1 MTSPLSLKISLA
13 GVRGVA
19 GTSLTPQLVTSF
31 AAAFGTYCGAGPI
44 VVGTDTRPSREMLTH
59 AAVAGLLS
67 VGCTPVILGIVPLP
81 TLQSHVRKISAAG
94 GICITASHNPMEWN
108 ALKFLGSDGTALRA
122 NQFAELTDLYHQGL
136 YPRVS
141 SFRIQECRFDD
152 SAVTAHRETILTAI
166 NEVAIRSRHFKVAI
180 DCCNGAA
187 CKATPEF
194 LKALGC
200 QVIEV
205 NTDPCAP
212 FPRNPEPVPESLGAL
227 CQAVRESGADLGFA
241 QDADADRL
249 AVVDERGEPIGE
261 DCTLALVLDHLLP
274 RRPGPV
280 VVSMSTSRMADDVAA
295 RHSSAIHRARV
306 GEVHVLDRMLAVGS
320 RIGGEGNGG
329 VIAPSINPCRD
340 SFVAMAFL
348 LEALA
353 ETKSTVSELRG
364 QLPSY
369 AMVKHR
375 IACRSRDAT
384 PFLRLVRHLFRNNEI
399 DLTDGV
405 RVLWPDRWVHV
416 RASNTEPVIR
426 IIAEAPTEPE
436 ASQLAQRVTEYLRPP
451 GV

>member
-1 MTSPLSLKISLA
+1 MTNPLSLKIGLA
-13 GVRGVA
+13 GVRGIV

-44 VVGTDTRPSREMLTH
+44 VIGTDTRPSREMLTH

-81 TLQSHVRKISAAG
+81 TLQCHVRKVGAAG
-94 GICITASHNPMEWN
+94 GVCITASHNPMEWN
-108 ALKFLGSDGTALRA
+108 ALKFLGADGTTLRS

-141 SFRIQECRFDD
+141 SFRIQECRLDD
-152 SAVTAHRETILTAI
+152 SAVAAHRETILSAI
-166 NEVAIRSRHFKVAI
+166 NEVAIRSRHFKVAV

-187 CKATPEF
+187 YRATPEF

-200 QVIEV
+200 QVIELH
-205 NTDPCAP
+205 TDPNAP

-249 AVVDERGEPIGE
+249 AVVNERGEPLGE
-261 DCTLALVLDHLLP
+261 DCTIALVLDHLLP

-295 RHSSAIHRARV
+295 RHSSVIHRTRV
-306 GEVHVLDRMLAVGS
+306 GEVHVLERMLAIGS

-329 VIAPSINPCRD
+329 VIAPAINPCRD
-340 SFVAMAFL
+340 SFVAMAYL

-353 ETKSTVSELRG
+353 ETKSVISDLRS

-369 AMVKHR
+369 AIVKHR
-375 IACRSRDAT
+375 IAGRSRDAAS
-384 PFLRLVRHLFRNNEI
+384 FLRLVRHLFRDDEM

-416 RASNTEPVIR
+416 RASNTEPLIR
-426 IIAEAPTEPE
+426 IIAEAPTETE
-436 ASQLAQRVTEYLRPP
+436 ASQLVQRVTEYLRPP

>member
-1 MTSPLSLKISLA
+1 MTNPLSLKIGLA
-13 GVRGVA
+13 GVRGIV

-44 VVGTDTRPSREMLTH
+44 VIGTDTRPSREMLTH

-81 TLQSHVRKISAAG
+81 TLQCHVRKVGAAG
-94 GICITASHNPMEWN
+94 GVCITASHNPMEWN
-108 ALKFLGSDGTALRA
+108 ALKFLGADGTTLRS

-141 SFRIQECRFDD
+141 SFRIQECRLDD
-152 SAVTAHRETILTAI
+152 SAVAAHRETILGAI
-166 NEVAIRSRHFKVAI
+166 NEVAIRSRHFKVAV

-187 CKATPEF
+187 YRAAPEF

-200 QVIEV
+200 QVIELH
-205 NTDPCAP
+205 TDPNAP

-249 AVVDERGEPIGE
+249 AVVNERGEPLGE
-261 DCTLALVLDHLLP
+261 DCTIALVLDHLLP

-295 RHSSAIHRARV
+295 RHSSVIHRTRV
-306 GEVHVLDRMLAVGS
+306 GEVHVLERMLAIGS

-329 VIAPSINPCRD
+329 VIAPAVNPCRD
-340 SFVAMAFL
+340 SFVAMAYL

-353 ETKSTVSELRG
+353 ETKSVISDLRS

-375 IACRSRDAT
+375 IAGRSRDAAS
-384 PFLRLVRHLFRNNEI
+384 FLRLVRHLFRDDEM

-416 RASNTEPVIR
+416 RASNTEPLIR
-426 IIAEAPTEPE
+426 IIAEAPTETE
-436 ASQLAQRVTEYLRPP
+436 ANQLVQRVAEYLRPP

>member
-1 MTSPLSLKISLA
+1 MTNPLSLKISLA
-13 GVRGVA
+13 GIRGIA

-81 TLQSHVRKISAAG
+81 TLQSHVRRISAAG

-187 CKATPEF
+187 CKAAPEF

-205 NTDPCAP
+205 NTDPSAP
-212 FPRNPEPVPESLGAL
+212 FPRNPEPVPESLTAL
-227 CQAVRESGADLGFA
+227 RRAVRESGADLGFA

-249 AVVDERGEPIGE
+249 AVVNERGEPIGE

-295 RHSSAIHRARV
+295 RHGSAIHRARV
-306 GEVHVLDRMLAVGS
+306 GEVHVLDRMLALGS

-340 SFVAMAFL
+340 SFVAMAYL

-353 ETKSTVSELRG
+353 ETRSSVSELRS

-375 IACRSRDAT
+375 IPCRSRDAT
-384 PFLRLVRHLFRNNEI
+384 PFLRLVRHLFRENET

-416 RASNTEPVIR
+416 RASNTEPVVR
-426 IIAEAPTEPE
+426 IIAEAPTEAE
-436 ASQLAQRVTEYLRPP
+436 ASQLVQRVTEYLRPP

>member
-1 MTSPLSLKISLA
+1 MTNPLSLKIGLA
-13 GVRGVA
+13 GVRGIV

-44 VVGTDTRPSREMLTH
+44 VIGTDTRPSREMLTH

-81 TLQSHVRKISAAG
+81 TLQCHVRKVGAAG
-94 GICITASHNPMEWN
+94 GVCITASHNPMEWN
-108 ALKFLGSDGTALRA
+108 ALKFLGADGTTLRS

-141 SFRIQECRFDD
+141 SFRIQECRLDD
-152 SAVTAHRETILTAI
+152 SAVAAHRETILSAI
-166 NEVAIRSRHFKVAI
+166 NEVAIRSRHFKVAV

-187 CKATPEF
+187 YRAAPEF

-200 QVIEV
+200 QVIELH
-205 NTDPCAP
+205 TDPNAP

-249 AVVDERGEPIGE
+249 AVVNERGEPLGE
-261 DCTLALVLDHLLP
+261 DCTIALVLDHLLP

-295 RHSSAIHRARV
+295 RHSSVIHRTRV
-306 GEVHVLDRMLAVGS
+306 GEVHVLERMLAIGS

-329 VIAPSINPCRD
+329 VIAPAVNPCRD
-340 SFVAMAFL
+340 SFVAMAYL

-353 ETKSTVSELRG
+353 ETKSVISDLRS

-375 IACRSRDAT
+375 IAGRSRDAAS
-384 PFLRLVRHLFRNNEI
+384 FLRLVRHLFRDDEM

-416 RASNTEPVIR
+416 RASNTEPLIR
-426 IIAEAPTEPE
+426 IIAEAPTETE
-436 ASQLAQRVTEYLRPP
+436 ANQLVQRVAEYLRPP

>member
-1 MTSPLSLKISLA
+1 MTNPLSLKISLA

-67 VGCTPVILGIVPLP
+67 VGCTPIILGIVPLP

-152 SAVTAHRETILTAI
+152 SAVAAHRETILTAI

-227 CQAVRESGADLGFA
+227 CRAVRESGADLGFA

-249 AVVDERGEPIGE
+249 AVVNERGEPIGE
-261 DCTLALVLDHLLP
+261 DCTLALVLDHVLP

-353 ETKSTVSELRG
+353 ETKSTSA
-364 QLPSY
+364 SY
-369 AMVKHR
+369 A
-375 IACRSRDAT
+375 ASCPLT
-384 PFLRLVRHLFRNNEI
+384 P
-399 DLTDGV
+399 
-405 RVLWPDRWVHV
+405 
-416 RASNTEPVIR
+416 S
-426 IIAEAPTEPE
+426 
-436 ASQLAQRVTEYLRPP
+436 
-451 GV
+451 

>member
-1 MTSPLSLKISLA
+1 MTNPLSLKIGLA
-13 GVRGVA
+13 GVRGIV

-31 AAAFGTYCGAGPI
+31 AAAFGTFCGAGPI

-81 TLQSHVRKISAAG
+81 TLQCHVRKISAAG
-94 GICITASHNPMEWN
+94 GVCITASHNPMEWN
-108 ALKFLGSDGTALRA
+108 ALKFLGADGITLRS

-141 SFRIQECRFDD
+141 SFRIQECRLDD
-152 SAVTAHRETILTAI
+152 SAVAAHRETILSAI
-166 NEVAIRSRHFKVAI
+166 NEVAIRSRHFKVAV

-187 CKATPEF
+187 CRAAPEF

-200 QVIEV
+200 QVIELH
-205 NTDPCAP
+205 TDPNAP

-249 AVVDERGEPIGE
+249 AVVNERGEPLGE
-261 DCTLALVLDHLLP
+261 DCTIALVLDHLLP

-295 RHSSAIHRARV
+295 RHNSAIHRTRV
-306 GEVHVLDRMLAVGS
+306 GEVHVLERMLAIGS

-329 VIAPSINPCRD
+329 VIAPAINPCRD
-340 SFVAMAFL
+340 SFVAMAYL

-353 ETKSTVSELRG
+353 ETKSVISDLRS

-369 AMVKHR
+369 AIVKHR
-375 IACRSRDAT
+375 IAGRSRDAAS
-384 PFLRLVRHLFRNNEI
+384 FLRLVRHLFRDDEM

-416 RASNTEPVIR
+416 RASNTEPLIR
-426 IIAEAPTEPE
+426 IIAEAPTETE
-436 ASQLAQRVTEYLRPP
+436 ASQLVQRVTEYLRPP

>member
-1 MTSPLSLKISLA
+1 
-13 GVRGVA
+13 
-19 GTSLTPQLVTSF
+19 
-31 AAAFGTYCGAGPI
+31 
-44 VVGTDTRPSREMLTH
+44 
-59 AAVAGLLS
+59 VAGLLS

-81 TLQSHVRKISAAG
+81 TLQCHVRKIGAAG
-94 GICITASHNPMEWN
+94 GVCITASHNPMEWN
-108 ALKFLGSDGTALRA
+108 ALKFLGADGITLRS

-141 SFRIQECRFDD
+141 SFRIQECRLDD
-152 SAVTAHRETILTAI
+152 SAVAAHRETILSAI
-166 NEVAIRSRHFKVAI
+166 NEVAIRSRHFKVAV

-187 CKATPEF
+187 CRAAPEF

-200 QVIEV
+200 QVIELH
-205 NTDPCAP
+205 TDPNAP

-249 AVVDERGEPIGE
+249 AVVNERGEPLGE
-261 DCTLALVLDHLLP
+261 DCTIALVLDHLLP

-295 RHSSAIHRARV
+295 RHSSVIHRTRV
-306 GEVHVLDRMLAVGS
+306 GEVHVLERMLAIGS

-329 VIAPSINPCRD
+329 VIAPAINPCRD
-340 SFVAMAFL
+340 SFVAMAYL

-353 ETKSTVSELRG
+353 ETKSVISDLRS

-369 AMVKHR
+369 AIVKHR
-375 IACRSRDAT
+375 IAGRSRDAAS
-384 PFLRLVRHLFRNNEI
+384 FLRLVRHLFRDDEM

-416 RASNTEPVIR
+416 RASNTEPLIR
-426 IIAEAPTEPE
+426 IIAEAPTETE
-436 ASQLAQRVTEYLRPP
+436 ASQLVQRVTEYLRPP

>member
-1 MTSPLSLKISLA
+1 MTNPLSLKIGLA
-13 GVRGVA
+13 GVRGIV

-31 AAAFGTYCGAGPI
+31 AAAFGTFCGAGPI

-81 TLQSHVRKISAAG
+81 TLQCHVRKIGAAG
-94 GICITASHNPMEWN
+94 GVCITASHNPMEWN
-108 ALKFLGSDGTALRA
+108 ALKFLGADGITLRS

-141 SFRIQECRFDD
+141 SFRIQECRLDD
-152 SAVTAHRETILTAI
+152 SAVAAHRETILSAI
-166 NEVAIRSRHFKVAI
+166 NEVAIRSRHFKVAV

-187 CKATPEF
+187 CRAAPEF

-200 QVIEV
+200 QVIELH
-205 NTDPCAP
+205 TDPNAP

-249 AVVDERGEPIGE
+249 AVVNERGEPLGE
-261 DCTLALVLDHLLP
+261 DCTIALVLDHLLP

-295 RHSSAIHRARV
+295 RHSSVIHRTRV
-306 GEVHVLDRMLAVGS
+306 GEVHVLERMLAIGS

-329 VIAPSINPCRD
+329 VIAPAINPCRD
-340 SFVAMAFL
+340 SFVAMAYL

-353 ETKSTVSELRG
+353 ETKSVISDLRS

-375 IACRSRDAT
+375 IAGRSRDAAS
-384 PFLRLVRHLFRNNEI
+384 FLRLVRHLFRDDEM

-416 RASNTEPVIR
+416 RASNTEPLIR
-426 IIAEAPTEPE
+426 IIAEAPTETE
-436 ASQLAQRVTEYLRPP
+436 ASQLVQRVTEYLRPP

>member
-1 MTSPLSLKISLA
+1 MTNPLSLKISLA

-31 AAAFGTYCGAGPI
+31 ASAFGTYCGAGPI

-152 SAVTAHRETILTAI
+152 SALTAHRETILTAI
-166 NEVAIRSRHFKVAI
+166 NEVAIRSRRFKVAI

-200 QVIEV
+200 QVTEV

-212 FPRNPEPVPESLGAL
+212 FPRNPEPVAESLGAL

-249 AVVDERGEPIGE
+249 AVVNELGEPIGE

-375 IACRSRDAT
+375 IACRSRDAI
-384 PFLRLVRHLFRNNEI
+384 PFLRLVRHLFRNDEI

-426 IIAEAPTEPE
+426 IIAEAPTETE

>member
-1 MTSPLSLKISLA
+1 MTNPLSLKIGLT
-13 GVRGVA
+13 GVRGIA

-31 AAAFGTYCGAGPI
+31 AGAFGTYCGAGPI
-44 VVGTDTRPSREMLTH
+44 VIGTDTRPSREMLTH

-81 TLQSHVRKISAAG
+81 TLQCHVRKIGASG

-108 ALKFLGSDGTALRA
+108 ALKFLGADGVTLRS
-122 NQFAELTDLYHQGL
+122 NQFAEVTDLYHQGL

-141 SFRIQECRFDD
+141 SFRIQECRLDD
-152 SAVTAHRETILTAI
+152 SAVTSHRDTVITAI

-187 CKATPEF
+187 YRAAPEF
-194 LKALGC
+194 LRGLGC
-200 QVIEV
+200 QVTEL
-205 NTDPCAP
+205 NTDPDSP

-227 CQAVRESGADLGFA
+227 CRAVRESGADLGFA

-249 AVVDERGEPIGE
+249 AVVNERGEPLGE
-261 DCTLALVLDHLLP
+261 DCTIALVLDHLLR
-274 RRPGPV
+274 RRPGPT
-280 VVSMSTSRMADDVAA
+280 VVSMSTSRMADDVASK
-295 RHSSAIHRARV
+295 HGSEIHRTRV
-306 GEVHVLDRMLAVGS
+306 GEIHVLERMQAIGS

-329 VIAPSINPCRD
+329 VIAPAINPCRD
-340 SFVAMAFL
+340 SFVAMAYL

-353 ETKSTVSELRG
+353 EARATISELRSE
-364 QLPSY
+364 LPSY
-369 AMVKHR
+369 FIVKHK
-375 IACRSRDAT
+375 IPCRSRDAAS
-384 PFLRLVRHLFRNNEI
+384 FLRLTRHLFRDEQI

-416 RASNTEPVIR
+416 RASNTEPVVR
-426 IIAEAPTEPE
+426 IIAEAPTESD
-436 ASQLAQRVTEYLRPP
+436 ASQLVQRVTEYLRPP

>member
-1 MTSPLSLKISLA
+1 
-13 GVRGVA
+13 
-19 GTSLTPQLVTSF
+19 
-31 AAAFGTYCGAGPI
+31 
-44 VVGTDTRPSREMLTH
+44 
-59 AAVAGLLS
+59 
-67 VGCTPVILGIVPLP
+67 
-81 TLQSHVRKISAAG
+81 
-94 GICITASHNPMEWN
+94 MEWN
-108 ALKFLGSDGTALRA
+108 ALKFLGADGITLRS

-141 SFRIQECRFDD
+141 SFRIQECRLDD
-152 SAVTAHRETILTAI
+152 SAVAAHRETILSAI
-166 NEVAIRSRHFKVAI
+166 NEVAIRSRHFKVAV

-187 CKATPEF
+187 CRAAPEF

-200 QVIEV
+200 QVIELH
-205 NTDPCAP
+205 TDPNAP

-249 AVVDERGEPIGE
+249 AVVNERGEPLGE
-261 DCTLALVLDHLLP
+261 DCTIALVLDHLLP

-295 RHSSAIHRARV
+295 RHSSVIHRTRV
-306 GEVHVLDRMLAVGS
+306 GEVHVLERMLAIGS

-329 VIAPSINPCRD
+329 VIAPAINPCRD
-340 SFVAMAFL
+340 SFVAMAYL

-353 ETKSTVSELRG
+353 ETKSVISDLRS

-375 IACRSRDAT
+375 IAGRSRDAAS
-384 PFLRLVRHLFRNNEI
+384 FLRLVRHLFRDDEM

-416 RASNTEPVIR
+416 RASNTEPLIR
-426 IIAEAPTEPE
+426 VIAEAPTEAE
-436 ASQLAQRVTEYLRPP
+436 ASQLVQRVTEYLRPP

>member
-1 MTSPLSLKISLA
+1 MTNPLSLKISLA

-31 AAAFGTYCGAGPI
+31 AAAFGTYCGTGSI

-152 SAVTAHRETILTAI
+152 SAVAAHRETILTAI

-227 CQAVRESGADLGFA
+227 CRAVRESGADLGFA

-249 AVVDERGEPIGE
+249 AVVNERGEPIGE
-261 DCTLALVLDHLLP
+261 DCTLALVLDHVLP

-426 IIAEAPTEPE
+426 IIAEAPTETE
-436 ASQLAQRVTEYLRPP
+436 ASQLAQRVMEYLRPP

>member
-1 MTSPLSLKISLA
+1 MTNPLSLKIGLA
-13 GVRGVA
+13 GVRGIV

-44 VVGTDTRPSREMLTH
+44 VIGTDTRPSREMLTH

-81 TLQSHVRKISAAG
+81 TLQCHVRKVGAAG
-94 GICITASHNPMEWN
+94 GVCITASHNPMEWN
-108 ALKFLGSDGTALRA
+108 ALKFLGADGTTLRS

-141 SFRIQECRFDD
+141 SFRIQECRLDD
-152 SAVTAHRETILTAI
+152 SAVAAHRETILGAI
-166 NEVAIRSRHFKVAI
+166 NEVAIRSRHFKVAV

-187 CKATPEF
+187 YRATPEF

-200 QVIEV
+200 QVIELH
-205 NTDPCAP
+205 TDPNAP

-249 AVVDERGEPIGE
+249 AVVNERGEPLGE
-261 DCTLALVLDHLLP
+261 DCTIALVLDHLLP

-295 RHSSAIHRARV
+295 RHSSVIHRTRV
-306 GEVHVLDRMLAVGS
+306 GEVHVLERMLAIGS

-329 VIAPSINPCRD
+329 VIAPAVNPCRD
-340 SFVAMAFL
+340 SFVAMAYL

-353 ETKSTVSELRG
+353 ETKSVISDLRS

-375 IACRSRDAT
+375 IAGRSRDAAS
-384 PFLRLVRHLFRNNEI
+384 FLRLVRHLFRDDEM

-416 RASNTEPVIR
+416 RASNTEPLIR
-426 IIAEAPTEPE
+426 IIAEAPTETE
-436 ASQLAQRVTEYLRPP
+436 ANQLVQRVAEYLRPP

>member
-1 MTSPLSLKISLA
+1 MTNPLSLKIGLA
-13 GVRGVA
+13 GVRGIV

-31 AAAFGTYCGAGPI
+31 AAAFGTFCGAGPI

-81 TLQSHVRKISAAG
+81 TLQCHVRKIGAAG
-94 GICITASHNPMEWN
+94 GVCITASHNPMEWN
-108 ALKFLGSDGTALRA
+108 ALKFLGADGITLRS

-141 SFRIQECRFDD
+141 SFRIQECRLDD
-152 SAVTAHRETILTAI
+152 SAVAAHRETILSAI
-166 NEVAIRSRHFKVAI
+166 NEVAIRSRHFKVAV

-187 CKATPEF
+187 CRAAPEF

-200 QVIEV
+200 QVIELH
-205 NTDPCAP
+205 TDPNAP

-249 AVVDERGEPIGE
+249 AVVNERGEPLGE
-261 DCTLALVLDHLLP
+261 DCTIALVLDHLLP

-295 RHSSAIHRARV
+295 RHSSVIHRTRV
-306 GEVHVLDRMLAVGS
+306 GEVHVLERMLAIGS

-329 VIAPSINPCRD
+329 VIAPAINPCRD
-340 SFVAMAFL
+340 SFVAMAYL

-353 ETKSTVSELRG
+353 ETKSVISDLRS

-369 AMVKHR
+369 AIVKHR
-375 IACRSRDAT
+375 IAGRSRDAAS
-384 PFLRLVRHLFRNNEI
+384 FLRLVRHLFRDDEM

-416 RASNTEPVIR
+416 RASNTEPLIR
-426 IIAEAPTEPE
+426 IIAEAPTETE
-436 ASQLAQRVTEYLRPP
+436 ASQLVQRVTEYLRPP

>member
-1 MTSPLSLKISLA
+1 MTNPLSLKIGLA
-13 GVRGVA
+13 GVRGIV

-31 AAAFGTYCGAGPI
+31 AAAFGTFCGAGPI

-81 TLQSHVRKISAAG
+81 TLQCHVRKIGAAG
-94 GICITASHNPMEWN
+94 GVCITASHNPMEWN
-108 ALKFLGSDGTALRA
+108 ALKFLGADGITLRS

-141 SFRIQECRFDD
+141 SFRIQECRLDD
-152 SAVTAHRETILTAI
+152 SAVAAHRETILSAI
-166 NEVAIRSRHFKVAI
+166 NEVAIRSRHFKVAV

-187 CKATPEF
+187 CRAAPEF

-200 QVIEV
+200 QVIELH
-205 NTDPCAP
+205 TDPNAP

-249 AVVDERGEPIGE
+249 AVVNERGEPLGE
-261 DCTLALVLDHLLP
+261 DCTIALVLDHLLP

-295 RHSSAIHRARV
+295 RHSSVIHRTRV
-306 GEVHVLDRMLAVGS
+306 GEVHVLERMLAIGS

-329 VIAPSINPCRD
+329 VIAPAINPCRD
-340 SFVAMAFL
+340 SFVAMAYL

-353 ETKSTVSELRG
+353 ETKSVISDLRS

-375 IACRSRDAT
+375 IAGRSRDAAS
-384 PFLRLVRHLFRNNEI
+384 FLRLVRHLFRDDEM

-416 RASNTEPVIR
+416 RASNTEPLIR
-426 IIAEAPTEPE
+426 VIAEAPTEAE
-436 ASQLAQRVTEYLRPP
+436 ASQLVQRVTEYLRPP

>member
-1 MTSPLSLKISLA
+1 MTNPLSLKIGLA
-13 GVRGVA
+13 GVRGIV

-31 AAAFGTYCGAGPI
+31 AAAFGTFCGAGPI

-81 TLQSHVRKISAAG
+81 TLQCHVRKIGAAG
-94 GICITASHNPMEWN
+94 GVCITASHNPMEWN
-108 ALKFLGSDGTALRA
+108 ALKFLGADGITLRS

-141 SFRIQECRFDD
+141 SFRIQECRLDD
-152 SAVTAHRETILTAI
+152 SAVAAHRETILSAI
-166 NEVAIRSRHFKVAI
+166 NEVAIRSRHFKVAV

-187 CKATPEF
+187 CRAAPEF

-200 QVIEV
+200 QVIELY
-205 NTDPCAP
+205 TDPNAP

-249 AVVDERGEPIGE
+249 AVVNERGEPLGE
-261 DCTLALVLDHLLP
+261 DCTIALVLDHLLP

-295 RHSSAIHRARV
+295 RHSSVIHRTRV
-306 GEVHVLDRMLAVGS
+306 GEVHVLERMLAIGS

-329 VIAPSINPCRD
+329 VIAPAINPCRD
-340 SFVAMAFL
+340 SFVAMAYL

-353 ETKSTVSELRG
+353 ETKSVISDLRS

-369 AMVKHR
+369 AIVKHR
-375 IACRSRDAT
+375 IAGRSRDAAS
-384 PFLRLVRHLFRNNEI
+384 FLRLVRHLFRDDEM

-416 RASNTEPVIR
+416 RASNTEPLIR
-426 IIAEAPTEPE
+426 IIAEAPTETE
-436 ASQLAQRVTEYLRPP
+436 ASQLVQRVTEYLRPP